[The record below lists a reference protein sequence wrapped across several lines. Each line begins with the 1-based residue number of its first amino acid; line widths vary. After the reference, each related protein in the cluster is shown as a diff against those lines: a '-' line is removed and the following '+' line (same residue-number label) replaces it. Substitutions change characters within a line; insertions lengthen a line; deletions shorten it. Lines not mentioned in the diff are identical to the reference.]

1 VGDLTMTRY
10 IPLFAAVLI
19 ASPALAGPDR
29 PLKPGTVITKAI
41 NLTSYRYID
50 ALTEANGLRMD
61 GFNLRYGRAGI
72 RLRGDARD
80 IVIRN
85 GTMTTKGITKGSDLP
100 VGIDIGGTVHDV
112 LIEGVTATG
121 HRMVYVPKK
130 YTNGDGF
137 SQEAQVYRVT
147 YRRDV
152 STDNSDGGFD
162 LKGQARLEDL
172 VAERNGR
179 NYRFWNDITATTL
192 TSRNP
197 SGAHVWLNA
206 KAAQTVVIDRLV
218 VSSNTTAPVLRIEN
232 PYPVSIVVKECV
244 IAVPAGTLLQWS
256 GKAARVTWGKNC
268 TRDAKGYAVNT
279 PVTAAAP
286 QGIDAGEVL
295 VDRDDDGLVKLR
307 ATWAKKLKVPTGTT
321 VRLIGGTWYEIG
333 IPGKARAEGR

>member
-1 VGDLTMTRY
+1 MISRIAIL
-10 IPLFAAVLI
+10 AAILI

-29 PLKPGTVITKAI
+29 PLKPGTVISNAR
-41 NLTSYRYID
+41 NLTSYRYVD
-50 ALTEANGLRMD
+50 AKDEATGLRMD
-61 GFNLRYGRAGI
+61 RFALKYGRAGI
-72 RLRGDARD
+72 RLQGNAHD

-85 GTMTTKGITKGSDLP
+85 GVMTTKGITSGSDLP

-112 LIEGVTATG
+112 LIEDVTATG

-179 NYRFWNDITATTL
+179 NYRFWNDITASTL
-192 TSRNP
+192 ISREP

-206 KAAQTVVIDRLV
+206 KAAQAVVIDRLI
-218 VSSNTTAPVLRIEN
+218 VSSSTTAPVLRIEN

-244 IAVPAGTLLQWS
+244 IAVPAGTLLQWG

-268 TRDAKGYAVNT
+268 ARDAKGYAVNT
-279 PVTAAAP
+279 PVTVAAP
-286 QGIDAGEVL
+286 RGFDAGQVL
-295 VDRDDDGLVKLR
+295 DDRDGDGLVKLGAAW
-307 ATWAKKLKVPTGTT
+307 ATKLKVPTGTT
-321 VRLIGGTWYEIG
+321 VRSTGGTWYEIV
-333 IPGKARAEGR
+333 K

>member
-1 VGDLTMTRY
+1 MIMIRY
-10 IPLFAAVLI
+10 FMLLLALI

-29 PLKPGTVITKAI
+29 PLKPGTVITNAR
-41 NLTSYRYID
+41 NLTSYRYVD
-50 ALTEANGLRMD
+50 AKDEATGLRMD
-61 GFNLRYGRAGI
+61 RFALKYGRAGI
-72 RLRGDARD
+72 RLQGNAHD

-85 GTMTTKGITKGSDLP
+85 GLMTTKGITSGSDLP
-100 VGIDIGGTVHDV
+100 VGIDLGGTVHDV
-112 LIEGVTATG
+112 LIEDVTTTG

-179 NYRFWNDITATTL
+179 NYRFWNDITASTL
-192 TSRNP
+192 ISREP

-206 KAAQTVVIDRLV
+206 KAPQTVVIDRLI
-218 VSSNTTAPVLRIEN
+218 VSSRTTAPVLRIEN
-232 PYPVSIVVKECV
+232 TYAVTITVKECV
-244 IAVPAGTLLQWS
+244 IAVPAGTLLQWG

-279 PVTAAAP
+279 QVNVAAP
-286 QGIDAGEVL
+286 RGFNAGQVL
-295 VDRDDDGLVKLR
+295 DDRDGDGLVKLG
-307 ATWAKKLKVPTGTT
+307 AAWAKKLNVPTGTT
-321 VRLIGGTWYEIG
+321 VHSTGGTWYEIV
-333 IPGKARAEGR
+333 R

>member
-1 VGDLTMTRY
+1 MIRFIML
-10 IPLFAAVLI
+10 LLALI

-29 PLKPGTVITKAI
+29 PLKPGTVITNAK
-41 NLTSYRYID
+41 NLTSYRYVD
-50 ALTEANGLRMD
+50 AKDEATGLRID
-61 GFNLRYGRAGI
+61 GFTLKYGRAGI
-72 RLRGDARD
+72 RLQGNAHD

-85 GTMTTKGITKGSDLP
+85 GAMTTKGITSGSDLP

-121 HRMVYVPKK
+121 HRMIYVPKK

-152 STDNSDGGFD
+152 SIDNSDGGFD

-206 KAAQTVVIDRLV
+206 KAAQAVVIDRLV
-218 VSSNTTAPVLRIEN
+218 VSSTTTAPVLRIEN
-232 PYPVSIVVKECV
+232 AHPVSVTVKECV
-244 IAVPAGTLLQWS
+244 LAVPAGTLLQWG
-256 GKAARVTWGKNC
+256 GKSAKVTWGKNC
-268 TRDAKGYAVNT
+268 LRDARGYAVNT
-279 PVTAAAP
+279 PVMAAARR
-286 QGIDAGEVL
+286 GFDVGEVL
-295 VDRDDDGLVKLR
+295 HDRKGDGTVTLTTATIIARINARLQAAGSPVVLKRNDTLKLVN
-307 ATWAKKLKVPTGTT
+307 GS
-321 VRLIGGTWYEIG
+321 WYEMA
-333 IPGKARAEGR
+333 K

>member
-1 VGDLTMTRY
+1 MIRHLLL
-10 IPLFAAVLI
+10 PLVLI

-29 PLKPGTVITKAI
+29 PLKPGTLITKAT

-50 ALTEANGLRMD
+50 ALDEATGLRMD
-61 GFNLRYGRAGI
+61 VFNLRYGRAGV
-72 RLRGDARD
+72 RLRGNAHD

-85 GTMTTKGITKGSDLP
+85 GSMTTKGMTKGSDLP

-112 LIEGVTATG
+112 LIEDVTATG

-162 LKGQARLEDL
+162 LKGHARLEDL

-179 NYRFWNDITATTL
+179 NYRFWNDITASTL

-218 VSSNTTAPVLRIEN
+218 VGSTTTAPVLRIEN

-244 IAVPAGTLLQWS
+244 IAVPAGTLLQWG

-268 TRDAKGYAVNT
+268 TRDAKGYAINT
-279 PVTAAAP
+279 PIIAAP
-286 QGIDAGEVL
+286 RGFNAGEVL
-295 VDRDDDGLVKLR
+295 PDGNRDGKIKLGVEK
-307 ATWAKKLKVPTGTT
+307 AKQFSLPVGTVVQST
-321 VRLIGGTWYEIG
+321 GGTWYEVV
-333 IPGKARAEGR
+333 R

>member
-1 VGDLTMTRY
+1 MQQSTSNRTALINVKSVAVAM
-10 IPLFAAVLI
+10 AVLLSS
-19 ASPALAGPDR
+19 APALAGPEK
-29 PLKPGTVITKAI
+29 PLKPGTVLK
-41 NLTSYRYID
+41 NVEHLTSYRYVD
-50 ALTEANGLRMD
+50 ALAEANGLRMD

-72 RLRGDARD
+72 RLRGDAHD

-85 GTMTTKGITKGSDLP
+85 GAMTTKGITSGSDLP

-112 LIEGVTATG
+112 LIEGVTASG

-172 VAERNGR
+172 TAERNGR

-192 TSRNP
+192 TSKDP

-206 KAAQTVVIDRLV
+206 NAAQNVTIDRLV
-218 VSSNTTAPVLRIEN
+218 VSSTTTAPVLRIEN
-232 PYPVSIVVKECV
+232 TYAVSITVKECV
-244 IAVPAGTLLQWS
+244 LAVPAGTLLQWG

-268 TRDAKGYAVNT
+268 TLDAKGYAINT
-279 PVTAAAP
+279 PVMP
-286 QGIDAGEVL
+286 VSRGFDAGEVL
-295 VDRDDDGLVKLR
+295 LDKDGDGLVKLG
-307 ATWAKKLKVPTGTT
+307 AVKAKQFKLATGTT
-321 VRLIGGTWYEIG
+321 LRSTGGTWYEIA
-333 IPGKARAEGR
+333 K